1 MPRLTPISSRL
12 PLDRAVLLAA
22 LLGLTACNL
31 QPPIVTPAPIPVAH
45 NGGLYAYGAT
55 PGGDLFPL
63 LIDTGTVLTT
73 RGIPADAE
81 TVYRFSQ
88 LRLFDRNQVPRALFR
103 DLRIIEAPLGTVGL
117 PDALVDIG
125 GVMGGDF
132 LQLYSLRL
140 RYGDDPSIALM
151 PRESACSCALADA
164 PACEAVFPF
173 RLSGGGN
180 FQLGSDIYTYPA
192 TRVTVD
198 ACLQPVVDPWRRG
211 LRCEDGQDLALGYRI
226 QGEPGVDVRFLVAT
240 GFSGVL
246 LGATAYDRLCDAARR
261 YLGKTC
267 PGGSAAALLASAPTI
282 EIRFPSPQSIIR
294 RAARIQ
300 LGDLAGD
307 PPLAALAL
315 IGREGLLSACGE
327 LARSRRLRAH
337 PPPDG
342 ACDSGARPRPGDCLQ
357 LLTTGG
363 SDICGS
369 PDRCNDMTQP
379 AAAYIELTQLPTS
392 IDLYLVDDAVPILV
406 EANNDVRPRLSDIE
420 GVIGNDLLALLEAQI
435 DYPNRRIIA
444 HCAPGAPGCTT
455 YPRLA
460 CATGSTRV
468 GDCGPDARDL
478 CNPPSSFAP
487 GGPIC
492 LPAPV
497 RTP

>member
-1 MPRLTPISSRL
+1 VT
-12 PLDRAVLLAA
+12 LD
-22 LLGLTACNL
+22 
-31 QPPIVTPAPIPVAH
+31 
-45 NGGLYAYGAT
+45 GGLYAYGAI
-55 PGGDLFPL
+55 PGGDVFPL

-73 RGIPADAE
+73 RGITTGAE

-88 LRLFDRNQVPRALFR
+88 LRLYDRNQVPRALFR
-103 DLRIIEAPLGTVGL
+103 DLRIVEAPLGSVGFP

-132 LQLYSLRL
+132 LQMYSLRL
-140 RYGDDPSIALM
+140 RYGADPSIALM

-164 PACEAVFPF
+164 PACEAVLPF

-180 FQLGSDIYTYPA
+180 FQLGTDIYTYPA

-198 ACLQPVVDPWRRG
+198 ACLQPVVDPWLRG
-211 LRCEDGQDLALGYRI
+211 LRCEDGQALALGYRL
-226 QGEPGVDVRFLVAT
+226 QGEPGVDVRFLVST

-246 LGATAYDRLCDAARR
+246 LGAAAYDRLCDAAQR

-267 PGGSAAALLASAPTI
+267 PGGSAAQLLANAPAQ
-282 EIRFPSPQSIIR
+282 EIQFPNPQSTIR

-300 LGDLAGD
+300 LGDPTGT

-315 IGREGLLSACGE
+315 VGREGLLSACGE

-357 LLTTGG
+357 LLSTGG

-369 PDRCNDMTQP
+369 PDRCNDMNQP
-379 AAAYIELTQLPTS
+379 AAAYIELTEPL
-392 IDLYLVDDAVPILV
+392 DLYLVDDAVPILV

-420 GVIGNDLLALLEAQI
+420 GVIGSELLKRLEAQI

-444 HCAPGAPGCTT
+444 HCAPGTSGCTT

-497 RTP
+497 RAP

>member
-1 MPRLTPISSRL
+1 MT
-12 PLDRAVLLAA
+12 
-22 LLGLTACNL
+22 
-31 QPPIVTPAPIPVAH
+31 H
-45 NGGLYAYGAT
+45 YGGLYAYGAT
-55 PGGDLFPL
+55 PGDDEPFPL

-73 RGIPADAE
+73 RDIPGSAE
-81 TVYRFSQ
+81 TVYRFSL
-88 LRLFDRNQVPRALFR
+88 LRLFDRDQVPRALFR
-103 DLRIIEAPLGTVGL
+103 DLRIIEAPLEDVGL
-117 PDALVDIG
+117 PNELVNIG
-125 GVMGGDF
+125 GVLGGDF

-140 RYGDDPSIALM
+140 RYGAEPTIALM

-164 PACEAVFPF
+164 PACEAVLPF

-211 LRCEDGQDLALGYRI
+211 LRCEDGQDLALGYRG

-240 GFSGVL
+240 GFSGIL
-246 LGATAYDRLCDAARR
+246 LGAAAYDRLCDAARR
-261 YLGKTC
+261 YLGKPC
-267 PGGSAAALLASAPTI
+267 MGGSAAALLASAPAV
-282 EIRFPSPQSIIR
+282 EIRFPSPQSVIR
-294 RAARIQ
+294 RAALIKLGA
-300 LGDLAGD
+300 LGDPDDPIGS

-315 IGREGLLSACGE
+315 VGREGLLSACGE

-337 PPPDG
+337 PPPAG
-342 ACDSGARPRPGDCLQ
+342 SCDSGARPRPGDCLQ
-357 LLTTGG
+357 VLTTGG
-363 SDICGS
+363 NDICGS
-369 PDRCNDMTQP
+369 PDRCNDMNQP
-379 AAAYIELTQLPTS
+379 AAAYIELTELPGS
-392 IDLYLVDDAVPILV
+392 INLYLVDDAVPILV

-420 GVIGNDLLALLEAQI
+420 GVIGNELLALLETQI

-444 HCAPGAPGCTT
+444 HCAPGTVGCTT

-468 GDCGPDARDL
+468 NDCGPDARDL

-497 RTP
+497 RSTP